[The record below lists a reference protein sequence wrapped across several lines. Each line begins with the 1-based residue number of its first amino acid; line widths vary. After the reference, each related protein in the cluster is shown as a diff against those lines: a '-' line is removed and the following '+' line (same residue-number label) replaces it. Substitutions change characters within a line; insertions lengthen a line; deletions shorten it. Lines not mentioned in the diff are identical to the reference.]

1 MSSLFTHGHCIA
13 AVAPPDRDNS
23 DRPSDTHS
31 LSLFV
36 RTVNAQKELRCM
48 RRPHRKTE
56 SRLSIRFAPKPVRLT
71 HQRRKCGPSRKQA
84 SYFLGRGWLELLGT
98 VSPHMPQ
105 GPAGGF
111 GGTLRC
117 GKLTARVRGCT
128 PRREGNPMSHIRRR
142 EFITLLGGA
151 ATAWPLAAPAAADHL
166 PSYSATI
173 GRRLSKCS
181 ERQGGCHDDK
191 N

>member
-1 MSSLFTHGHCIA
+1 MHAPSPSQDGVSL
-13 AVAPPDRDNS
+13 V
-23 DRPSDTHS
+23 DTICAKAGKIDAS
-31 LSLFV
+31 
-36 RTVNAQKELRCM
+36 
-48 RRPHRKTE
+48 
-56 SRLSIRFAPKPVRLT
+56 APKMRILFLSRRALTSSPAFARTSSALSSSFSKTSQLFPGPRL
-71 HQRRKCGPSRKQA
+71 
-84 SYFLGRGWLELLGT
+84 LELLGT

-111 GGTLRC
+111 GGTLKC

-151 ATAWPLAAPAAADHL
+151 AAAWPLAAPAAADHL

>member
-1 MSSLFTHGHCIA
+1 GHCIA
-13 AVAPPDRDNS
+13 AVASPDRDNS

-71 HQRRKCGPSRKQA
+71 HRRRKCGFCSYQDAPLLHNRAHHRVPSRKQA

-128 PRREGNPMSHIRRR
+128 PRREGNPMSHI
-142 EFITLLGGA
+142 
-151 ATAWPLAAPAAADHL
+151 
-166 PSYSATI
+166 
-173 GRRLSKCS
+173 
-181 ERQGGCHDDK
+181 
-191 N
+191 